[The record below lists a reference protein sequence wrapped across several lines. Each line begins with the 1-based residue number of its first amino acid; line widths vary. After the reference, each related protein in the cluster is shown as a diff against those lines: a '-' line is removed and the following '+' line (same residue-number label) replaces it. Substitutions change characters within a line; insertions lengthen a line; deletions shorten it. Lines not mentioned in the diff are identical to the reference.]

1 MQTILFATGI
11 RGSERCWKKLVN
23 AGSFYGVQTII
34 LGGDLVGGKIFLIE
48 GAKNGYWTAGWDQ
61 EDIRTRDKA
70 IISELESRAR
80 DAGFYPHRVNP
91 EEGEVLRT
99 SAQARD
105 KLLQKLINLSV
116 SSWLKQAREKLAGS
130 GRRLLV
136 LSGGADPPYLGE
148 LFPDSDTVIWAQ
160 DKVLHLDNGCPV
172 INQGFSEP
180 TAWKRAWEMEEDLLL
195 DALESQISEIS
206 DVYRAVFNL
215 HAPPFDSG
223 LDDVPVGEIPNTA
236 LTGPRY
242 APMGSRAV
250 RRVIEKYQPLLS
262 LHGLTQGSR
271 RQTHLG
277 RTLCLNPGSLCGMGI
292 LSGFLISL
300 DAQGIRSFQPVHG

>member
-11 RGSERCWKKLVN
+11 RGSQRCWKKLIN

-34 LGGDLVGGKIFLIE
+34 LGGNLTGGDIFLIE
-48 GAKNGYWTAGWDQ
+48 QCKAGYWTARWDR
-61 EDIRTRDKA
+61 ENIRTSDA
-70 IISELESRAR
+70 ATIAELESQAR
-80 DAGFYPHRVNP
+80 DAGFYPHRATS
-91 EEGEVLRT
+91 EEGEVLRS
-99 SAQARD
+99 SAEARD
-105 KLLQKLINLSV
+105 KLLRKLITKSI
-116 SSWLKQAREKLAGS
+116 SSWLKQSRKKLAGS
-130 GRRLLV
+130 GKRLFV

-160 DKVLHLDNGCPV
+160 NKVLQLENGCPV

-180 TAWKRAWEMEEDLLL
+180 TPWKGTWEMEEDRLL
-195 DALESQISEIS
+195 DLLETQISEIS
-206 DVYRAVFNL
+206 DIYRAIFNM
-215 HAPPFDSG
+215 HAPPFNTG
-223 LDDVPVGEIPNTA
+223 LDDVPADELPE
-236 LTGPRY
+236 TGPMGARY

-271 RQTHLG
+271 RQTRLG
-277 RTLCLNPGSLCGMGI
+277 RTLCLNPGSLCRLGI

-300 DAQGIRSFQPVHG
+300 DARGIHSFQPVQG